1 MKLVVFDCDGTLVDS
16 QHMICAA
23 MQQAYDQHGLVCPA
37 RETVL
42 SIVGLS
48 LQEAFVTLAAGNATH
63 PIEALVESYKNAFH
77 GLRRDNTHHEPLYP
91 GARDAVETLAVRD
104 DVLLGIATG
113 KSVRGVK
120 LVLGHHGLYDRFATV
135 QAADTAPSKPNPTML
150 HQAMREAGATPQDTV
165 MIGDTVFDI
174 AMARAAGVAAIG
186 VSWGYH
192 PVADLHAAGADV
204 VVDDFAQLLPALE
217 MRWGGTMLPSP
228 SRERVEEASR

>member
-23 MQQAYDQHGLVCPA
+23 MQQTYDRHGLVCPP

-48 LQEAFVTLAAGNATH
+48 LQEAFVTLAAGNAAH
-63 PIEALVESYKNAFH
+63 PIDALVESYKSAFQS
-77 GLRRDNTHHEPLYP
+77 LRRDNTHHEPLYP
-91 GARDAVETLAVRD
+91 GARDAVELLAVRD

-120 LVLGHHGLYDRFATV
+120 LVLGHHGLYDRFVTV
-135 QAADTAPSKPNPTML
+135 QTADTAPSKPDPAML
-150 HQAMREAGATPQDTV
+150 HQAMREAGVAPGDTV

-192 PVADLHAAGADV
+192 AAADLRAAGADV

-217 MRWGGTMLPSP
+217 TRWSLPSTHT
-228 SRERVEEASR
+228 RGEVKEANHA

>member
-23 MQQAYDQHGLVCPA
+23 MQQTYDQHGLVCPP

-48 LQEAFVTLAAGNATH
+48 LQEAFVTLAGDAVH
-63 PIEALVESYKNAFH
+63 PIDALVESYKSAFR

-113 KSVRGVK
+113 KSVRGVR
-120 LVLGHHGLYDRFATV
+120 LVLTHHGLYDCFTTV
-135 QAADTAPSKPNPTML
+135 QTADTAPSKPDPAML
-150 HQAMREAGATPQDTV
+150 HQAMREAGASPRDTV

-192 PVADLHAAGADV
+192 PAADLRAAGADA
-204 VVDDFAQLLPALE
+204 VVDDFAQLLPCLE
-217 MRWGGTMLPSP
+217 TQWSLPA
-228 SRERVEEASR
+228 RGER

>member
-23 MQQAYDQHGLVCPA
+23 MQQTYDRHGLVCPP

-48 LQEAFVTLAAGNATH
+48 LQEAFVTLAAGNAAH
-63 PIEALVESYKNAFH
+63 PIDALVESYKSAFQS
-77 GLRRDNTHHEPLYP
+77 LRRDNTHHEPLYP
-91 GARDAVETLAVRD
+91 GARDAVAPLAVRD
-104 DVLLGIATG
+104 DVLLGVATG

-120 LVLGHHGLYDRFATV
+120 LVLGHHGLYDRFVTV
-135 QAADTAPSKPNPTML
+135 QTADTAPSKPDPAML
-150 HQAMREAGATPQDTV
+150 HQAMREAGVAPGDTV

-174 AMARAAGVAAIG
+174 AMARAAGVVAIG

-192 PVADLHAAGADV
+192 AAADLRAAGADV

-217 MRWGGTMLPSP
+217 TRWSLPSTHT
-228 SRERVEEASR
+228 RGEVKEANHA